1 MNTRF
6 RTLTVSVVNFP
17 MSETPGIGRFS
28 TTCLIV
34 IAGCDLH
41 MSSSLERALLWS
53 RGEQWPCDDC
63 TEVPRGASSHG
74 NTCYLHWGL

>member
-1 MNTRF
+1 
-6 RTLTVSVVNFP
+6 
-17 MSETPGIGRFS
+17 MSETPGIAKFS

-53 RGEQWPCDDC
+53 RGEQ
-63 TEVPRGASSHG
+63 
-74 NTCYLHWGL
+74 